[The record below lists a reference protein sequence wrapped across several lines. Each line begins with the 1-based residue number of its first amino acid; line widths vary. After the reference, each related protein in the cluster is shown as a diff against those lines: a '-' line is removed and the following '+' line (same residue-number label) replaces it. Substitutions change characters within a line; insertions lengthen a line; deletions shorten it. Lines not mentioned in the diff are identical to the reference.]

1 MKRKGALVSWVA
13 RIPWGCLL
21 LAPTYVVQML
31 YPLIPLVV
39 RRDLC
44 DGGARTLMCLTPP
57 PRIDRITA
65 RVSSCMSLTTH
76 ICDGEARTFMCP
88 SPPPPRQAILAR
100 DTQCDVLG
108 ATGAVVMRTV

>member
-1 MKRKGALVSWVA
+1 MKRKGALVSWVV

-44 DGGARTLMCLTPP
+44 DGGARTLKCLTPSP
-57 PRIDRITA
+57 PRRDRSTA
-65 RVSSCMSLTTH
+65 RVSSCMTTH
-76 ICDGEARTFMCP
+76 ICDGEARTLMCP
-88 SPPPPRQAILAR
+88 SPPPP
-100 DTQCDVLG
+100 QCDGLG
-108 ATGAVVMRTV
+108 ATGAVVMRSV